1 MTRCHVTGPQAA
13 ASRRLWQAELQAIIA
28 DLAPRLAALPVVAAA
43 PRGLARAEASDQA
56 EAAAQAIIRD
66 LRRTRAARISLGG
79 NRQRIR
85 MAGIDVQTRAGTANL
100 LRLWLA
106 TARARLER

>member
-1 MTRCHVTGPQAA
+1 MTRCPVTGP
-13 ASRRLWQAELQAIIA
+13 QAELQAIIA

-56 EAAAQAIIRD
+56 EAAAQAIIRA
-66 LRRTRAARISLGG
+66 LRRTRTARISLGG

-85 MAGIDVQTRAGTANL
+85 MAGTDVQTKAGTANL

-106 TARARLER
+106 TARARLAGTERDA